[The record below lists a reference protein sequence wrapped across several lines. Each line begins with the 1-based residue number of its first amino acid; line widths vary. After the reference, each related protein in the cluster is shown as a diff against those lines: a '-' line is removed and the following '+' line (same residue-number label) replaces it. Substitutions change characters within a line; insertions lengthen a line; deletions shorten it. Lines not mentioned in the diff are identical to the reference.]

1 MNKTKIICTLGP
13 ASNSVEIL
21 TELIQSGMDAVRL
34 NFSHGSYEQHTET
47 INNVRQAILKTGVN
61 VPIIQDLQ
69 GPKIR
74 VGKLEN
80 GYIEFKTNQEF
91 YITSDNITGNQEM
104 FSTTYGGF
112 VNDVNPDE
120 TILIDDGLIR
130 ILVQEKEDNRVK
142 CKVIKGGIV
151 KEKKGI
157 NLPGTKLSLPSL
169 TEKDL
174 LDIDFGLSKNIDV
187 LALSFVRHPDDI
199 TNLRKIIVSKGF
211 HKPIIAKIERPEA
224 IEYID
229 AIIDVSDIIMVA
241 RGDLGVEVSP
251 EQVPVLQKLI
261 IRKSNQRKK
270 PVITATQMLESMI
283 NNRIPTRAEASDV
296 ANAIL
301 DGSDCVM
308 LSAETSVGVDPVNVV
323 SMMSKIIDR
332 TEQIKK
338 PFFGTIKPREVH
350 EQLETLCE
358 AAAEIAEKNDIKM
371 IITYTKTGNSPKYLS
386 GKRIKAEII
395 AVTNRYEINSLN
407 SFLWGVYPVLINQGK
422 AKVKENEILGI
433 LKNKNILKSGE
444 KILVIYNS
452 PDLLNESANTLSVLQ
467 A

>member
-1 MNKTKIICTLGP
+1 
-13 ASNSVEIL
+13 
-21 TELIQSGMDAVRL
+21 
-34 NFSHGSYEQHTET
+34 
-47 INNVRQAILKTGVN
+47 
-61 VPIIQDLQ
+61 
-69 GPKIR
+69 
-74 VGKLEN
+74 
-80 GYIEFKTNQEF
+80 
-91 YITSDNITGNQEM
+91 
-104 FSTTYGGF
+104 